1 MSIVRFNGDV
11 PNWNIENLENS
22 LLDDKESSENI
33 SRLIKYKKVVDK
45 LNSIKLC
52 NIEAIERIGSDS
64 TAGEVYKYNLEKM
77 EIIAIKI
84 LPIINSRSINI
95 NNNEITLAKKVSNL
109 VLENKSK
116 YFPLVYYDIFCDST
130 YYYENSTSKF
140 AIQSLNYQQYTYVKS
155 ELTKINDSDNNEI
168 IKELDKIYKS
178 GKNLNEI
185 FKSIGIEKSLSDLN
199 NKISSQLLFSE
210 LAYTDLRNYLTKK
223 VSREILREIILQVF
237 EGIKDLQKLA
247 FIVHND
253 LHLGN
258 VLLRTN
264 VITFIS
270 NHNEEEYKLNILI
283 HDFGRSKSYN
293 NYESLSNIQKK
304 TDILTFINEIKKY
317 IGIYLDGND
326 YEYFNDKIQSIVE
339 LLDISE
345 NQIDDVLKIFDF

>member
-1 MSIVRFNGDV
+1 MSIVRFNGNV
-11 PNWNIENLENS
+11 PIWNIENLDNS
-22 LLDDKESSENI
+22 LLDNRESSENL

-45 LNSIKLC
+45 LNNINLC
-52 NIEAIERIGSDS
+52 DIEAIERIGSDS
-64 TAGEVYKYNLEKM
+64 TAGEVYKYKLEKT

-84 LPIINSRSINI
+84 LPIINSRSVNI

-116 YFPLVYYDIFCDST
+116 YFPLVYDDIFCDST
-130 YYYENSTSKF
+130 YYYEHSTSKF
-140 AIQSLNYQQYTYVKS
+140 AIQSLNYQQYTYVKN
-155 ELTKINDSDNNEI
+155 ELEKINDSDT

-185 FKSIGIEKSLSDLN
+185 FKSIGIEKSLSNLN

-264 VITFIS
+264 VITFVS

-317 IGIYLDGND
+317 IGIYLDGDD
-326 YEYFNDKIQSIVE
+326 YEYFNDKIQSIFE

-345 NQIDDVLKIFDF
+345 NQIDDILEFWNLN